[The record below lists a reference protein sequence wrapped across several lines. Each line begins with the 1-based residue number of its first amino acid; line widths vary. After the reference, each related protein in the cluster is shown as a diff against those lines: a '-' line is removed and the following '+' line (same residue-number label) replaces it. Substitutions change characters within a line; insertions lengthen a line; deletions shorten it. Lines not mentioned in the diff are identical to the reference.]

1 MQEGQPRITTSCVEP
16 PTTEYVQLYTP
27 TPSLLYTTTQV
38 HMIISPLSPFSLI
51 TLTYQ
56 LQQMFINGLIFFK
69 LLIITVQ
76 SPPAPPPTSNS
87 LEELMEDSLIG
98 LRRGFQGSMERKK
111 IFF

>member
-1 MQEGQPRITTSCVEP
+1 MQDGQPRITTSCVEP

-27 TPSLLYTTTQV
+27 TPSLLYSTTQV

-69 LLIITVQ
+69 VVDNYCT
-76 SPPAPPPTSNS
+76 
-87 LEELMEDSLIG
+87 EEI
-98 LRRGFQGSMERKK
+98 RKVIPLK
-111 IFF
+111 NIKV